1 MASMLSPSRSRS
13 PYGERGLKCDGSASL
28 SENWRS
34 LSLRRAWIEIY
45 RLETLIRETKGR
57 SPYGERGLKFI
68 GDMALQKDVVSL
80 SLRRAWIEIC
90 CINIIDD
97 SFRSLSLRRAWIE
110 IARTWEPT
118 RRPDGRS
125 PYGERGLKYRRD
137 IPVQRGC
144 ESLSLRRAWIEI
156 TSRPLPPPTRSS
168 LSLRRA
174 WIEITIRPFVIGWP
188 CRSPYGERG
197 LKWIVAHG
205 CGVCRVA
212 LLTESV
218 D

>member
-1 MASMLSPSRSRS
+1 MKYDPS
-13 PYGERGLKCDGSASL
+13 
-28 SENWRS
+28 
-34 LSLRRAWIEIY
+34 
-45 RLETLIRETKGR
+45 
-57 SPYGERGLKFI
+57 
-68 GDMALQKDVVSL
+68 GDVEDVMS
-80 SLRRAWIEIC
+80 
-90 CINIIDD
+90 
-97 SFRSLSLRRAWIE
+97 
-110 IARTWEPT
+110 
-118 RRPDGRS
+118 RS

-197 LKWIVAHG
+197 LKFGAPAEPERDDASLSLRRAWIEMDSRPRLRCLPRRSPYG
-205 CGVCRVA
+205 ERGLKYQGVRRHD
-212 LLTESV
+212 LGPRRSPYGERGLKSYRYSYR
-218 D
+218 

>member
-1 MASMLSPSRSRS
+1 
-13 PYGERGLKCDGSASL
+13 
-28 SENWRS
+28 
-34 LSLRRAWIEIY
+34 
-45 RLETLIRETKGR
+45 
-57 SPYGERGLKFI
+57 
-68 GDMALQKDVVSL
+68 MALQKDVVSL

-174 WIEITIRPFVIGWP
+174 WIEIARANASDGPSRSLSLRRAWIEITIRPFVIGWP

-197 LKWIVAHG
+197 LKFGAPAEPERDDASLSLRRAWIEIPG
-205 CGVCRVA
+205 RCRFSRSTSVA

>member
-1 MASMLSPSRSRS
+1 MLGTPRRS
-13 PYGERGLKCDGSASL
+13 PYGERGLK
-28 SENWRS
+28 
-34 LSLRRAWIEIY
+34 IY

-125 PYGERGLKYRRD
+125 PYGERGLKSRLALHR
-137 IPVQRGC
+137 PTARL
-144 ESLSLRRAWIEI
+144 SLSLRRAWIEI

-174 WIEITIRPFVIGWP
+174 WIEITIRPFVIG
-188 CRSPYGERG
+188 
-197 LKWIVAHG
+197 
-205 CGVCRVA
+205 
-212 LLTESV
+212 
-218 D
+218 

>member
-1 MASMLSPSRSRS
+1 
-13 PYGERGLKCDGSASL
+13 
-28 SENWRS
+28 
-34 LSLRRAWIEIY
+34 
-45 RLETLIRETKGR
+45 
-57 SPYGERGLKFI
+57 
-68 GDMALQKDVVSL
+68 MALQKDVVSL

-125 PYGERGLKYRRD
+125 PYGERGLK
-137 IPVQRGC
+137 
-144 ESLSLRRAWIEI
+144 
-156 TSRPLPPPTRSS
+156 SRLALHRPTARLS

-197 LKWIVAHG
+197 LKYLDDADSPAAPTSLSLRRAWIEIVPVFLPVKIRSKSRSPYG
-205 CGVCRVA
+205 ERG
-212 LLTESV
+212 LK
-218 D
+218 

>member
-1 MASMLSPSRSRS
+1 M
-13 PYGERGLKCDGSASL
+13 
-28 SENWRS
+28 
-34 LSLRRAWIEIY
+34 
-45 RLETLIRETKGR
+45 
-57 SPYGERGLKFI
+57 KFI

-125 PYGERGLKYRRD
+125 PYGERGLKSRLALHR
-137 IPVQRGC
+137 PTARL
-144 ESLSLRRAWIEI
+144 SLSLRRAWIEI

-197 LKWIVAHG
+197 LKFGAPAEPERDDASLSLRRAWIEIPG
-205 CGVCRVA
+205 RCRFSRSTSVA